1 MKKER
6 ENMLSFGTLLII
18 VEVVFMLFICVE
30 LYYESLTYLSIFFMM
45 LFFGVSLFSLL
56 VLRRTNYF
64 TTILDT
70 EDKKE
75 TDVSN
80 KEERV
85 VMKSYYDKVKE
96 RFELEN
102 EEEDMEN
109 DITIKRLKI
118 KMSKKLHKVTSLRFI
133 NEEVITS
140 MEENGD
146 KNAVSTLSIGFIF
159 NDNNNLFNREV
170 GYAIKIG
177 RKLQSYLKK
186 ELRDKYAEKIKNR
199 GVIVSVVH
207 NGMKVIPVLSEEPID
222 SVRDMIYEI
231 RYDRLTED
239 DESKKVPHDNQ
250 YIFLFTLRYKMGE
263 NYECVKNNK

>member
-1 MKKER
+1 MRKER

-18 VEVVFMLFICVE
+18 VEVIFMLFICVE

-64 TTILDT
+64 TTIRDT
-70 EDKKE
+70 KDKKK
-75 TDVSN
+75 TDFSN

-85 VMKSYYDKVKE
+85 VVKGYYDKDKE

-102 EEEDMEN
+102 EEDMEN

-118 KMSKKLHKVTSLRFI
+118 KISKKLHKVTSLRFI

-222 SVRDMIYEI
+222 SVQDMIYEI

-250 YIFLFTLRYKMGE
+250 YIFLFTLRYKMGK
-263 NYECVKNNK
+263 NYEYVKNNK

>member
-1 MKKER
+1 MRKER

-85 VMKSYYDKVKE
+85 VVKSYYDKVKE

-102 EEEDMEN
+102 EEDMEN

-186 ELRDKYAEKIKNR
+186 ELRDKYSEKIKNR

-231 RYDRLTED
+231 RYDGLTED